1 MKKISRKLALTHLA
15 IIKIAQCSEEDV
27 DNILFAEYLNEDGES
42 IEYSDIFD
50 DSIQECLLNYFI
62 DVKLKGFTN
71 EYLQKYLVGLYK
83 EPFTVVGNEDVLE
96 ECPCCGYLTLP
107 SGGGY
112 DVCSV
117 CYWEDDG
124 KPSSELDSYSS
135 VNHSTLREYRE
146 KFEEKNAELNNI
158 PYKLG
163 RNA

>member
-15 IIKIAQCSEEDV
+15 IIKITQCSEEDV
-27 DNILFAEYLNEDGES
+27 DNIISAEYLNEDGES

-50 DSIQECLLNYFI
+50 DSIQEFLLNYFI
-62 DVKLKGFTN
+62 DVKLKGFIN
-71 EYLQKYLVGLYK
+71 EYLQGYLEGLYK
-83 EPFTVVGNEDVLE
+83 EPFSVVGKEDDLE

-107 SGGGY
+107 SRGDY